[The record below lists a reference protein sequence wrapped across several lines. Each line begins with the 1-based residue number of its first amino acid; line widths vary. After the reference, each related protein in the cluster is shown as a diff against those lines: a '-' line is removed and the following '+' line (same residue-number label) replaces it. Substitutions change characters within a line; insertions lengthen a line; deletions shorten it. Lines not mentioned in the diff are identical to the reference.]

1 MAVHRPLSSWVARV
15 LPNGH
20 SLGDVNDGDPRT
32 DARTLNLFLDG
43 WERTAFPWTG
53 RAVLALSRPAD
64 GLTVVELDEYG
75 TPIATGEAAVDLLR
89 RVEEAWPAVPDEVS
103 GLARESLALRYW
115 LLERLDAE
123 GSPPDAVFALL
134 PWELLDRAVA
144 AVTIA
149 LEPGGRL
156 GELVEIRHWL
166 TPAVRGLSGPLEQLD
181 HGLRTGDPDIA
192 RQGATTLLT
201 NLRDLPLSRIPE
213 SSRRALGAL
222 VERLGDVPEHREIAA
237 VVSGRLVD
245 GTSAVPDD
253 AAALVVM
260 VVPASYLA
268 PGDNEEETDRAKL
281 DLNSPELAAVLGPRA
296 QGRVFRSGTEL
307 VVTLSRVDP
316 AAPALSVATGEPDA
330 VVVPVSVE
338 GRTHRA
344 RLPWDRPG
352 LPERLVF
359 RVVTR

>member
-1 MAVHRPLSSWVARV
+1 MAMHRPLSSWVARV
-15 LPNGH
+15 LPDGR
-20 SLGDVNDGDPRT
+20 SLGEVNDGDPRA
-32 DARTLNLFLDG
+32 DARNLNLFVEG
-43 WERTAFPWTG
+43 WERSAFPWSG
-53 RAVLALSRPAD
+53 RVVLALSRPAD

-75 TPIATGEAAVDLLR
+75 TPIATDKEAVALLR
-89 RVEEAWPAVPDEVS
+89 RVEEGWPAVPDEVL

-123 GSPPDAVFALL
+123 GNPPDTVFALL
-134 PWELLDRAVA
+134 PWDLLDRAIA
-144 AVTIA
+144 AVTAA

-156 GELVEIRHWL
+156 GELVDIRHWL

-201 NLRDLPLSRIPE
+201 NLRDLPLSRISE

-222 VERLGDVPEHREIAA
+222 VERLGEIPEHRQLAE

-260 VVPASYLA
+260 VVPTSYLG
-268 PGDNEEETDRAKL
+268 PGDDQEEIDRARL
-281 DLNSPELAAVLGPRA
+281 DLSSSELVAVLGPRA

-307 VVTLSRVDP
+307 VVTLSRVDRAVP
-316 AAPALSVATGEPDA
+316 PLSVSTGEADA
-330 VVVPVSVE
+330 VAVPVSVE
-338 GRTHRA
+338 DRTYRA

-352 LPERLVF
+352 LPERLIF
-359 RVVTR
+359 RVVS